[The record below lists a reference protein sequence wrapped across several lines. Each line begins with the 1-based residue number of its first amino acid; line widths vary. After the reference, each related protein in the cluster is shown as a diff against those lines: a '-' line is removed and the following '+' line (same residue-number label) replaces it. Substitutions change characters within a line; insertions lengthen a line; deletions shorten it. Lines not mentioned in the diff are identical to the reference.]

1 MTLPA
6 KPINTDLAGAFARLS
21 QPRTAAFALSTR
33 TLQAK
38 RVFDRMNARQR
49 AIRQKY
55 VRPENADRIAELMPT
70 EADQVL
76 HAITPGDWIFC
87 DLLTTICR
95 TRKPLALHVATLSM
109 SKANVDAL
117 TAELTAGNVGSIAIL
132 ISNFFEKT
140 NVGIFQ
146 HLKKAEE
153 DHPAFTVA
161 VERTHAKIALFQFG
175 KSDRLTIETSANL
188 RSSQNIEQI
197 TAIADPAL
205 YDFHRQWLDELF
217 Q

>member
-1 MTLPA
+1 MMPL
-6 KPINTDLAGAFARLS
+6 NTDLAGAFARLS
-21 QPRTAAFALSTR
+21 APRAAAFAIAPR

-38 RVFDRMNARQR
+38 RGFDRQNARQR

-55 VRPENADRIAELMPT
+55 VRPENADKLAELLPT
-70 EADQVL
+70 DAGDVL
-76 HAITPGDWIFC
+76 HAITPGDFVFN
-87 DLLTTICR
+87 DLITAVCR
-95 TRKPLALHVATLSM
+95 TRKPMALHIATLSM
-109 SKANVDAL
+109 SKANVDSL
-117 TAELTAGNVGSIAIL
+117 TAELRAENVGSIAIL

-146 HLKKAEE
+146 HLTKAAA

-161 VERTHAKIALFQFG
+161 TERTHAKVALFQFG
-175 KSDRLTIETSANL
+175 KNDRLTIETSANL

-205 YDFHRQWLDELF
+205 YDFHRGWLDELF

>member
-1 MTLPA
+1 MMPL
-6 KPINTDLAGAFARLS
+6 NTDLAGAFARLS
-21 QPRTAAFALSTR
+21 APRAAAFAIAPR

-38 RVFDRMNARQR
+38 RGFDRQNARQR

-55 VRPENADRIAELMPT
+55 VRPENADTLAALLPT
-70 EADQVL
+70 APDEVT
-76 HAITPGDWIFC
+76 HAITPGDFVFN
-87 DLLTTICR
+87 DLITAVCR
-95 TRKPLALHVATLSM
+95 TRKPMALHIATLSM
-109 SKANVDAL
+109 SKANVDSL
-117 TAELTAGNVGSIAIL
+117 TEELRAENVGSIAIL

-146 HLKKAEE
+146 HLTKAAA

-161 VERTHAKIALFQFG
+161 TERTHAKVALFQFG
-175 KSDRLTIETSANL
+175 KNDRLTIETSANL

-205 YDFHRQWLDELF
+205 YDFHRGWLDELF

>member
-1 MTLPA
+1 MP
-6 KPINTDLAGAFARLS
+6 KPLNTDLAGAFARLS
-21 QPRTAAFALSTR
+21 APRAAAFALTTR

-38 RVFDRMNARQR
+38 RGFDRQNARQR

-55 VRPENADRIAELMPT
+55 VRPENADTLAALLPT
-70 EADQVL
+70 APDEVT
-76 HAITPGDWIFC
+76 HAITPGDFIFN
-87 DLLTTICR
+87 DLITTVCR
-95 TRKPLALHVATLSM
+95 TRKPLALHIATLSM
-109 SKANVDAL
+109 SKANVDSL

-146 HLKKAEE
+146 HLTKAAA

-161 VERTHAKIALFQFG
+161 TERTHAKVALFQFG
-175 KSDRLTIETSANL
+175 KNERLTIETSANL

-205 YDFHRQWLDELF
+205 YAFHRQWLDELF
-217 Q
+217 R

>member
-1 MTLPA
+1 MMPL
-6 KPINTDLAGAFARLS
+6 NTDLAGAFARLS
-21 QPRTAAFALSTR
+21 APRAAAFALTTR
-33 TLQAK
+33 TLQA
-38 RVFDRMNARQR
+38 RRGFDRQNARQR

-55 VRPENADRIAELMPT
+55 VRPENADTLAKLMPIN
-70 EADQVL
+70 ADEVT
-76 HAITPGDWIFC
+76 HAITPGDFVFN
-87 DLLTTICR
+87 DLITAVCR
-95 TRKPLALHVATLSM
+95 TRKPLALHIATLSM
-109 SKANVDAL
+109 SKGNVDSL

-132 ISNFFEKT
+132 ISHFFEKT

-146 HLKKAEE
+146 HLTKAAA

-161 VERTHAKIALFQFG
+161 VERTHAKVALFQFG

-217 Q
+217 R

>member
-1 MTLPA
+1 MMPL
-6 KPINTDLAGAFARLS
+6 NTDLAGAFARLS
-21 QPRTAAFALSTR
+21 APRAAAFALTTR

-38 RVFDRMNARQR
+38 RGFDRQNARQR

-55 VRPENADRIAELMPT
+55 VRAGNADTLAALLPT
-70 EADQVL
+70 APDEVT
-76 HAITPGDWIFC
+76 HAITPGDFIFC
-87 DLLTTICR
+87 DLLTTVCR
-95 TRKPLALHVATLSM
+95 TRKPLALHIATLSM
-109 SKANVDAL
+109 SKANVDSL

-140 NVGIFQ
+140 NVAIFE
-146 HLKKAEE
+146 HLTKAAA

-175 KSDRLTIETSANL
+175 KNDRLTIETSANL

-205 YDFHRQWLDELF
+205 YAFHRQWLDELF

>member
-1 MTLPA
+1 MMPLD
-6 KPINTDLAGAFARLS
+6 TDLAGAFSRLS
-21 QPRTAAFALSTR
+21 QPRSGAFALTTR

-38 RVFDRMNARQR
+38 RGFDRQNARQR

-55 VRPENADRIAELMPT
+55 VRPENAHAIAVLLPT
-70 EADQVL
+70 DAGDVL
-76 HAITPGDWIFC
+76 HAIVPGDFIFC
-87 DLLTTICR
+87 DLLTSICR
-95 TRKPLALHVATLSM
+95 TRKPLALHIATLSM
-109 SKANVDAL
+109 SKANVDSL

-140 NVGIFQ
+140 NVGIFE
-146 HLKKAEE
+146 HLTKAAAA
-153 DHPAFTVA
+153 HPAFTVA
-161 VERTHAKIALFQFG
+161 VERTHAKVALFQFG
-175 KSDRLTIETSANL
+175 KNDRLTIETSANL

>member
-1 MTLPA
+1 MMPLDVD
-6 KPINTDLAGAFARLS
+6 IAGALSRLS
-21 QPRTAAFALSTR
+21 QPRSGAFALTTR

-38 RVFDRMNARQR
+38 RGFDRQNARQR

-55 VRPENADRIAELMPT
+55 VRPENAHAIAELMPMD
-70 EADQVL
+70 ADGVL
-76 HAITPGDWIFC
+76 HAIVPGDFIFC
-87 DLLTTICR
+87 DLLTTVCR
-95 TRKPLALHVATLSM
+95 TRKPLSLHIATLSM
-109 SKANVDAL
+109 SKGNVDAL

-140 NVGIFQ
+140 NVGIFE
-146 HLKKAEE
+146 HLTKAAA

-161 VERTHAKIALFQFG
+161 TERTHAKVALFQFG

-188 RSSQNIEQI
+188 RSSQNLEQI

>member
-6 KPINTDLAGAFARLS
+6 KPLDTDLAGAFARLS
-21 QPRTAAFALSTR
+21 APRTAAFALSTR

-38 RVFDRMNARQR
+38 RGFDRMNARQR
-49 AIRQKY
+49 AIRQKF
-55 VRPENADRIAELMPT
+55 VRPENADTLAKLMPT

-76 HAITPGDWIFC
+76 HAITPGDFIFC

-95 TRKPLALHVATLSM
+95 TRKPLALHIATLSM
-109 SKANVDAL
+109 SKANVDSL
-117 TAELTAGNVGSIAIL
+117 TAELRAGNVGSIAIL

-140 NVGIFQ
+140 NVAIFE
-146 HLKKAEE
+146 HLTKAAA
-153 DHPAFTVA
+153 DHPAFTAA
-161 VERTHAKIALFQFG
+161 VERTHAKVALFQFG

>member
-1 MTLPA
+1 MMPL
-6 KPINTDLAGAFARLS
+6 NTDLAGAFARLS
-21 QPRTAAFALSTR
+21 APRSGAFALTTR

-38 RVFDRMNARQR
+38 RGFDRQNARQR

-55 VRPENADRIAELMPT
+55 VRVGNADTLAALLPT
-70 EADQVL
+70 APDEVT
-76 HAITPGDWIFC
+76 HAITPGDFIFC
-87 DLLTTICR
+87 DLLTSVCR
-95 TRKPLALHVATLSM
+95 TRKPITLRIATLSM
-109 SKANVDAL
+109 SKANVDSL

-146 HLKKAEE
+146 HLTKAAA
-153 DHPAFTVA
+153 DHPALTIA
-161 VERTHAKIALFQFG
+161 TERTHAKVALFQFG
-175 KSDRLTIETSANL
+175 KNDRLTIETSANL

-205 YDFHRQWLDELF
+205 YAFHRQWLDELF